1 MQKNVEN
8 NEENEETLALYLLSE
23 VYKINDGLDVFH
35 SLESPDEQTLR
46 IHSLRVESEEY
57 VQALMMRNADL
68 FRSASSGNLAQFHE
82 DITELRR
89 DEILSFGA
97 DRSFSAACTN
107 GHLHVAEYMLRRGY
121 TLGQTPK
128 SPRQNI
134 LFEVITNAVD
144 EDEDDE
150 ENGEDIDVDNNDSL
164 NPLAAS
170 SSYID
175 ARRRKE
181 NISTSHVLAVPQ
193 NINKLEFKPEEILE
207 TVRSSLLSVLRRLED
222 IFRSGVID
230 ENDSCS
236 IPVPLYVVLKW
247 LVERAN
253 VDVNQARTSDGYC
266 PLHLAS
272 LNGSYQLVCA
282 LLIAGADPNAVSND
296 NYTPLSC
303 AKLGM
308 AETTSTSLQSRF
320 LLTIA
325 ILESNGAIE
334 DWKDVLTSVKSQ
346 EKDSVT
352 ESVTESA
359 TESVTSINTITNIY
373 STTTTTTSTITSSTL
388 LPTSTKS
395 TSEQLLGAL
404 KRDTNSNVESLLQSL
419 RSAKRSDFSIQS
431 RSIEQGDYRDVTV
444 GGEVKRVLEK
454 NDEKRVSR
462 AVGAIGN
469 AKFAIQRNYEV

>member
-1 MQKNVEN
+1 MPNPTKMQLNVEN
-8 NEENEETLALYLLSE
+8 NEENEETMALYLLSE

-35 SLESPDEQTLR
+35 SLESPDEQMLR

-68 FRSASSGNLAQFHE
+68 FRSASNGNLAQFHE

-144 EDEDDE
+144 KDEDDE
-150 ENGEDIDVDNNDSL
+150 ENGEDIDVDKNDSL

-170 SSYID
+170 SCYID

-193 NINKLEFKPEEILE
+193 NINILKSKPKEILD
-207 TVRSSLLSVLRRLED
+207 TVRSSLLSALRRLED
-222 IFRSGVID
+222 VFSSGIFD
-230 ENDSCS
+230 ENDSCP
-236 IPVPLYVVLKW
+236 IPVPRYVVLKW

-272 LNGSYQLVCA
+272 LNGSYHLVCA

-308 AETTSTSLQSRF
+308 VETTNSILQSRF

-325 ILESNGAIE
+325 ILESYGAIE
-334 DWKDVLTSVKSQ
+334 DWKDVLALVKSQ
-346 EKDSVT
+346 EK
-352 ESVTESA
+352 
-359 TESVTSINTITNIY
+359 ESVTSINTITNVY
-373 STTTTTTSTITSSTL
+373 SQTTTISTTSSTL
-388 LPTSTKS
+388 LPTSTIS
-395 TSEQLLGAL
+395 TSEQLLDA
-404 KRDTNSNVESLLQSL
+404 NSNVESLLQSL
-419 RSAKRSDFSIQS
+419 RSAKRSDFIQS
-431 RSIEQGDYRDVTV
+431 STIDQGNVFFRDVTV
-444 GGEVKRVLEK
+444 GGGDVAVSGELQKVK

-469 AKFAIQRNYEV
+469 AKSAVQRNYEV